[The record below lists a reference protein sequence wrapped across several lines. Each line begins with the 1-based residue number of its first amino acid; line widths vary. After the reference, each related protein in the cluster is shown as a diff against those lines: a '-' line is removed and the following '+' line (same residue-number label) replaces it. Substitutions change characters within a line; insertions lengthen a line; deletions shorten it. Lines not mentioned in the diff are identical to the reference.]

1 MMIRYHLD
9 KANVF
14 ADALSEIL
22 TNLIALLILR
32 EWWLL
37 EQWWFNTKIRING
50 PKVIVSG
57 I

>member
-14 ADALSEIL
+14 ADVLSEIL
-22 TNLIALLILR
+22 TNLVALLILR

-50 PKVIVSG
+50 PKVIVSD